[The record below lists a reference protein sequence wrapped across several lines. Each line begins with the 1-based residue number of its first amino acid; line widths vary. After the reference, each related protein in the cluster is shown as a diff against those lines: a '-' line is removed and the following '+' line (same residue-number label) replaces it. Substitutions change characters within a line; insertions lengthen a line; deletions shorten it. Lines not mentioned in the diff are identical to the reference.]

1 MIRSRSIAAFF
12 ILATTGAFGQRE
24 KFPVP
29 EFSAKGQ
36 LILPVPVGNDVFNQ
50 ITETI
55 GQFDL
60 QVQMPLFKGLGIGV
74 GGKASFFSL
83 DERALA
89 SQVSGD
95 MTRLT
100 WYGKVQYEQYT
111 SERTFYE
118 LAGKVGGS
126 TYQWNASTLE
136 ETGTESGLFWGLS
149 ATYYLNA
156 TENLAFG
163 LLLGYESD
171 AASVGPQTI
180 GLEDFPGQAGTT
192 TESPINYF
200 TIGLCFHTLFKAA
213 PDRPL
218 GTF

>member
-1 MIRSRSIAAFF
+1 MIRSCSIAAFLLLF
-12 ILATTGAFGQRE
+12 ATGAFAQRE

-60 QVQMPLFKGLGIGV
+60 QLQMPLFKGLGIGA

-89 SQVSGD
+89 SEVSGD
-95 MTRLT
+95 MTRFT

-118 LAGKVGGS
+118 LAGKVGTS
-126 TYQWNASTLE
+126 VYHWNASALE
-136 ETGTESGLFWGLS
+136 EVGTESGLFWGLS
-149 ATYYLNA
+149 ATYYLHA

-192 TESPINYF
+192 TESPINYL